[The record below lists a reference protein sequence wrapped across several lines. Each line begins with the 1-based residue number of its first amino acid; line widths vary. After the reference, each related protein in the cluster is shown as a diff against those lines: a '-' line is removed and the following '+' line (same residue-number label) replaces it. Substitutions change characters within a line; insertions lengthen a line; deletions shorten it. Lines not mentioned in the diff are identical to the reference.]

1 LDITAFIRELLFGH
15 DCVIIPGFGGFI
27 GNYTPAHI
35 DKITSTFYPP
45 VKQISF
51 NRNLNHNDG
60 LLIAK
65 ISESQKM
72 NYGEARQ
79 NVEEYVSDLKS
90 RLSGGEKVVFDKIGS
105 FINNREGNVQ
115 FEPEKESNYLLDSY
129 GLTSF
134 QCVPLDSY
142 DVRKRV
148 LKHISKEPVP
158 HVMTSKNLK
167 RAAVIIPLILALIII
182 PLKTDFFNTGVELG
196 SINPLAAEEF
206 EDNTK
211 ALSEGNKVIM
221 SEEADKNGQAP
232 VEETVQAIIEPV
244 KEEVVTPQAEVEGD
258 YFLIT
263 GSFKSEANALSQA
276 EKLKGEGFTP
286 EIHGAPNGFYRVCAM
301 KCKDLSLAVEKKD
314 SISKKFPG
322 AWIKKI

>member
-1 LDITAFIRELLFGH
+1 MDITAFIRELLFGH

-65 ISESQKM
+65 ISEAEKM
-72 NYGEARQ
+72 NYVDARQ
-79 NVEEYVSDLKS
+79 KVEEYVSELRN
-90 RLSGGEKVVFDKIGS
+90 RLSEGEKVIFEKIGS
-105 FINNREGNVQ
+105 FINNKEGNVQ

-134 QCVPLDSY
+134 QCIPLEIY

-148 LKHISKEPVP
+148 IKHISKEPVRQVLTP
-158 HVMTSKNLK
+158 KNIR
-167 RAAVIIPLILALIII
+167 RAAVIVPLIVALIII
-182 PLKTDFFNTGVELG
+182 PLKTDFFKTGVELG

-206 EDNTK
+206 ENNKK
-211 ALSEGNKVIM
+211 ALVEENKDIPGGK
-221 SEEADKNGQAP
+221 ADIQVQAP
-232 VEETVQAIIEPV
+232 VEEIVPVIPEPV
-244 KEEVVTPQAEVEGD
+244 KEEAVTPAAVEEGEF
-258 YFLIT
+258 YLIT
-263 GSFKSEANALSQA
+263 GSFKSEANATSQA
-276 EKLKGEGFTP
+276 DRLKEEGFEP

-301 KCKDLSLAVEKKD
+301 KCKDMSVAVIKKD
-314 SISKKFPG
+314 SISKIFPG
-322 AWIKKI
+322 TWIKKI